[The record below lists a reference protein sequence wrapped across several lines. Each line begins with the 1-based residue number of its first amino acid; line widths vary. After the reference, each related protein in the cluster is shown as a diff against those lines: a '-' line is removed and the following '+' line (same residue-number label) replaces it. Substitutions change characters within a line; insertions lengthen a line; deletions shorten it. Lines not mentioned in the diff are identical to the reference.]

1 MAWNNPYLTNAYN
14 PALTGYQPPYP
25 QPAAP
30 QMQVVRVKGRP
41 GADAYVMGPNCSAL
55 LLDESGTLVWLCV
68 TDGAGYKTISP
79 YDITP
84 HQDAPAPDYG
94 SLESRISKLEEI
106 MYELS
111 GDTPAAGRGQSP
123 AAAGQKHD
131 GNAQRGQ

>member
-25 QPAAP
+25 QPAP

-41 GADAYVMGPNCSAL
+41 GADAFAMGPNCSAL

-84 HQDAPAPDYG
+84 HQAAQAPDIG
-94 SLESRISKLEEI
+94 SLEDRIKRLEEI
-106 MYELS
+106 VNGNS
-111 GDTPAAGRGQSP
+111 RNSAATRKKQP
-123 AAAGQKHD
+123 D
-131 GNAQRGQ
+131 DVPD